1 MKECVVGVLMVECHT
16 GGSEQ
21 ALVQLL
27 LREWRVRMTPRARL
41 QGGMVTLA
49 RGLILARGQKIAR
62 FYKQNFTG
70 RLTLQPR
77 TT

>member
-27 LREWRVRMTPRARL
+27 LREWRAQDDP
-41 QGGMVTLA
+41 
-49 RGLILARGQKIAR
+49 KSP
-62 FYKQNFTG
+62 FTRREG
-70 RLTLQPR
+70 YPSKGVNPS
-77 TT
+77 